1 MPHAFPDAIITIALA
16 SCVVVARRTL
26 DPFAQVR
33 ILARQPLKNP
43 QISVREK
50 MLISCPPRTSDN
62 ISLYV
67 ENKSLTSNLIRGAAN
82 EGKARSF

>member
-1 MPHAFPDAIITIALA
+1 
-16 SCVVVARRTL
+16 
-26 DPFAQVR
+26 
-33 ILARQPLKNP
+33 
-43 QISVREK
+43 

-82 EGKARSF
+82 EGKARLF